1 MNVQTEESLT
11 DKEQAMYVA
20 SQWQLMW
27 RRLKRHKLAIVAGEV
42 LILFYLIAIFVPFFS
57 PYNPYEVYEDY
68 LYAPPQMI
76 HFFSEDG
83 FSLRPFVYR
92 VTITRDPKSLQKIYK
107 VDKSQKDYIYFFT
120 RNSEYKLWNVIP
132 SNIRLFGVKEGG
144 VIFLFGTDNSGR
156 DLFSRTLYAF
166 RISLSIGLIGVIT
179 TFILGCLMGGISGYY
194 GGVID
199 MIIQRAIEFILS
211 IPTIPLWMTLAAALP
226 RQWSQIKL
234 YLAITVIL
242 ALRNWCMLA
251 RVVRGKLISTREED
265 FVMAAK
271 IAGTSEIR
279 IIIRHLLPS
288 FLSYLIVNLT
298 ISIPAMIIGETALS
312 FIGLGLRD
320 PVISWGVLL
329 NRAQSV
335 RVVALYPWLMIP
347 GIFVVLTVL
356 SFNAVGDGLRDAA
369 DPYRSI

>member
-1 MNVQTEESLT
+1 MNVQAEESLT
-11 DKEQAMYVA
+11 DKQRAMYVA

-27 RRLKRHKLAIVAGEV
+27 RRFKRHKLAIVAGEV

-57 PYNPYEVYEDY
+57 PYDPYEVYEDY
-68 LYAPPQMI
+68 LYAPPHRI

-92 VTITRDPKSLQKIYK
+92 LTITRDPKSLQKIYK

-132 SNIRLFGVKEGG
+132 LNIRLFGVKEAG
-144 VIFLFGTDNSGR
+144 VILLFGTDNSGR